1 MKLLAIDTSTSAC
14 SVALL
19 NDEKV
24 TSFHLDAPMQQAQRI
39 LPAIHDLLQQSQLT
53 LSELDAFA
61 FGRGPGSFTG
71 VRIAT
76 SVIQGL
82 AVVVERPVIAVSSL
96 AAVAQAAYTDLG
108 WKNLLVVMDARMQ
121 EVYWGAYT
129 VNTQGLVELS
139 GKEHVTLPEKIIAP
153 DGENWTGVGTGWGE
167 YANRIP
173 FHYAQE
179 AVERLPMASAIL
191 ALAQEK
197 YRKHHFSPASEAV
210 PVYLRDNVT
219 HQAK

>member
-1 MKLLAIDTSTSAC
+1 MKLLAIDTSTTAC

-19 NDEKV
+19 QDEKI
-24 TSFHLDAPMQQAQRI
+24 TSIHVEASMQQAQRI
-39 LPAIHDLLQQSQLT
+39 LPAIHDLLQQSHLS
-53 LSELDAFA
+53 LSELDALA

-82 AVVVERPVIAVSSL
+82 AVVIDRPVIAVSSL
-96 AAVAQAAYTDLG
+96 AAVAQAAYADLG
-108 WKNLLVVMDARMQ
+108 FKKLLVVMDARMK

-129 VNTQGLVELS
+129 VNAEGLVELS
-139 GKEHVTLPEKIIAP
+139 GKEFVTPPEAIIQPQGQGWA
-153 DGENWTGVGTGWGE
+153 GVGTGWAE
-167 YANRIP
+167 CYDRIP
-173 FHYAQE
+173 FHYDQE
-179 AVERLPMASAIL
+179 AASRLPMASAIIPL
-191 ALAQEK
+191 AREK
-197 YRKHHFSPASEAV
+197 YRQHDFLAPHEVV